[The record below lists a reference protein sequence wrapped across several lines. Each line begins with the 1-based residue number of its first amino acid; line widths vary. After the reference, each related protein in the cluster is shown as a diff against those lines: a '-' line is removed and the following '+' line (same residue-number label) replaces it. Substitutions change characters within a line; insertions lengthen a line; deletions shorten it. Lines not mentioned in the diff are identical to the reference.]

1 MRFKY
6 TFDFIFSLFILPF
19 ILPFIF
25 IAIILVF
32 IEDFYSPFYFSKR
45 VGKNFKMIN
54 IIKIRTMK
62 KNADKIL
69 IRTSTISDSRL
80 TYFGF
85 FLRKY
90 KIDEL
95 PQFINVL
102 IGDISI
108 VGPRPNVNE
117 IGVELYNNFEKKLLS
132 VRPGITDFSSILF
145 SNLDELA
152 DNSKNPDFFYNENI
166 RPWKSKLGLL
176 YIQNS
181 TFSLDLLLVLIT
193 FISIFNKKLAIK
205 MVLINLKNKMQIDD
219 YTVLNKLIYYGTT

>member
-1 MRFKY
+1 M
-6 TFDFIFSLFILPF
+6 
-19 ILPFIF
+19 
-25 IAIILVF
+25 
-32 IEDFYSPFYFSKR
+32 
-45 VGKNFKMIN
+45 
-54 IIKIRTMK
+54 
-62 KNADKIL
+62 
-69 IRTSTISDSRL
+69 
-80 TYFGF
+80 
-85 FLRKY
+85 
-90 KIDEL
+90 

-193 FISIFNKKLAIK
+193 FISIFNKKSAKK
-205 MVLINLKNKMQIDD
+205 MVLINLKNKMQIED
-219 YTVLNKLIYYGTT
+219 YISLNKLIYYGTT